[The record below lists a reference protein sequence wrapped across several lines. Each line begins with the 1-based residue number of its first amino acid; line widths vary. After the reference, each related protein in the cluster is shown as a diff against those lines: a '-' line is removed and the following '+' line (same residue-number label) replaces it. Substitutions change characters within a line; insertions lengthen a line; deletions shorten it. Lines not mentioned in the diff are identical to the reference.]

1 MLDISSDDADHERR
15 IHHCRGKEHDEPR
28 QQQHGARMPP
38 ARLRMGQRGGSDGP
52 KTARSV
58 ATGPMTLRGG
68 HALDT
73 SNANADDERLQHR
86 CA

>member
-1 MLDISSDDADHERR
+1 MTTRITSTAFTIVEGRNTMSHDSSNTVHECLLRDCVWGSGVGPMARR
-15 IHHCRGKEHDEPR
+15 G
-28 QQQHGARMPP
+28 
-38 ARLRMGQRGGSDGP
+38 
-52 KTARSV
+52 V